1 MNLIENKTKF
11 THKTM
16 SSWGIGIYRK
26 ADGAYINVEFETVG
40 LKKFNRSAINS
51 ILLPVIEKDEI
62 RTNNVKQIEAKVIS
76 GSVNKKKARLVQFDG
91 EIDKIAGKNVI
102 EAFMGEDS
110 VIFNETYIVLGEH
123 TKALKIHAMYDLTII
138 GNITVQECVVNGSLT
153 VIGEAHVSNLTCY
166 NDLICKGNLYAD
178 KIYVGGDMNVE
189 SIVCD
194 EMICDGNV
202 VLKTTANINQ
212 CAQIN
217 KTIIACEG
225 IMGAGTF
232 SAVNA
237 IANEYFEFD
246 GKYEG
251 KILELEMD
259 TTICDTKSN
268 KGSTCETI
276 EECIDLLNRKIS
288 DEYKKCSELDETEII
303 EHLKGLGEIQSH
315 GFKVLPIVEPLF
327 NKLTEISYQE
337 RIETVDEY
345 LMVLMAQQMLPTEI
359 YNYEAVDHIDKL
371 FLPKARESIDELCFE
386 PCTIEQFSRTLSMA
400 VKFEEELS
408 PDWETL
414 MDKIFESVGLK
425 YVTVNSMLERNYPKK
440 NEEVI
445 SETENTEEKEEKII
459 AVSDGPQINKEE
471 FLAKKL
477 SQMGKKMGLT
487 DVELERMA
495 TIKVRTLGDLTRA
508 TDNTLTKVF
517 GKKAFLAKH
526 LIEVKNKI
534 IEKIADME

>member
-1 MNLIENKTKF
+1 M
-11 THKTM
+11 
-16 SSWGIGIYRK
+16 
-26 ADGAYINVEFETVG
+26 
-40 LKKFNRSAINS
+40 
-51 ILLPVIEKDEI
+51 
-62 RTNNVKQIEAKVIS
+62 IS
-76 GSVNKKKARLVQFDG
+76 GSVNKKKAMLVQFDG

-138 GNITVQECVVNGSLT
+138 GNITVQECVVNGSLI

-202 VLKTTANINQ
+202 VLKTTANINK

-259 TTICDTKSN
+259 TTICDT
-268 KGSTCETI
+268 
-276 EECIDLLNRKIS
+276 
-288 DEYKKCSELDETEII
+288 
-303 EHLKGLGEIQSH
+303 
-315 GFKVLPIVEPLF
+315 
-327 NKLTEISYQE
+327 
-337 RIETVDEY
+337 
-345 LMVLMAQQMLPTEI
+345 
-359 YNYEAVDHIDKL
+359 
-371 FLPKARESIDELCFE
+371 
-386 PCTIEQFSRTLSMA
+386 
-400 VKFEEELS
+400 
-408 PDWETL
+408 
-414 MDKIFESVGLK
+414 
-425 YVTVNSMLERNYPKK
+425 
-440 NEEVI
+440 
-445 SETENTEEKEEKII
+445 
-459 AVSDGPQINKEE
+459 
-471 FLAKKL
+471 
-477 SQMGKKMGLT
+477 
-487 DVELERMA
+487 
-495 TIKVRTLGDLTRA
+495 
-508 TDNTLTKVF
+508 
-517 GKKAFLAKH
+517 
-526 LIEVKNKI
+526 
-534 IEKIADME
+534 